1 MLVDVQG
8 LARFG
13 AMLANGGVNPN
24 SGERILSHA
33 TVQAA
38 VTLMQTCG
46 MYDGSGSFTLLHGAP
61 SKSGVSG
68 ALLTVIPGLGAMG
81 SFAPPLN
88 DEGNSVRSIGM
99 VEQLSARYSN
109 VNLFDKDSM
118 KRDLTRRPYQTLIE
132 TTIASCSA
140 ASLGDFEAIVRL
152 HAGKTNLSDGD
163 YDLRTPLH
171 LASQAS
177 HLDVVKFLVEVVKVN
192 INARDRWGSTPLDD
206 ATSQE
211 VRDVLIDNGG
221 VVGTFQVCA
230 PECSCTA
237 SCALVYVDPLLQVV
251 GKPIETFL
259 SEDDFRLFYA
269 AYDNDVLLMQSLNI
283 LEWQVS
289 LAAIASCF
297 PSISLMLCLFVL
309 SR

>member
-24 SGERILSHA
+24 SGERIVSHA

-46 MYDGSGSFTLLHGAP
+46 MYDGSGSFTMTHGAP

-68 ALLTVIPGLGAMG
+68 AVLTVIPGLGAVG
-81 SFAPPLN
+81 SFSPPLN
-88 DEGNSVRSIGM
+88 DEGNSVRSIGI

-140 ASLGDFEAIVRL
+140 ASVGDFEAIVRL

-171 LASQAS
+171 LASHAS
-177 HLDVVKFLVEVVKVN
+177 HLDVVKYLVQEVKVK
-192 INARDRWGSTPLDD
+192 INAKDRWGSTPLDD
-206 ATSQE
+206 ALDQE
-211 VRDVLIDNGG
+211 VRDVLISHGA
-221 VVGTFQVCA
+221 VVGTFQVCMLMVRVLCSLASDHSPLQIHTA
-230 PECSCTA
+230 PQEA
-237 SCALVYVDPLLQVV
+237 
-251 GKPIETFL
+251 FL

-269 AYDNDVLLMQSLNI
+269 AFDNDVLLMQSLNI

-289 LAAIASCF
+289 LAAIFC
-297 PSISLMLCLFVL
+297 VDY
-309 SR
+309 

>member
-24 SGERILSHA
+24 SGERVVSHA

-46 MYDGSGSFTLLHGAP
+46 MYDGSGSFTMEHGAP

-68 ALLTVIPGLGAMG
+68 GLLTVIPGLGALG

-88 DEGNSVRSIGM
+88 EEGNSVRAIGM
-99 VEQLSARYSN
+99 VERLSARYSN

-118 KRDLTRRPYQTLIE
+118 KRDLTRRPYQTVIE
-132 TTIASCSA
+132 TTIACCAA

-152 HAGKTNLSDGD
+152 HAQKTNFSVGD

-171 LASQAS
+171 LATHSS
-177 HLDVVKFLVEVVKVN
+177 HFEVVKYLLQEVKVDPN
-192 INARDRWGSTPLDD
+192 MRDRWGSTALDD
-206 ATSQE
+206 ASNKDI
-211 VRDVLIDNGG
+211 RDLLLAHGTVSGG
-221 VVGTFQVCA
+221 GRAQVC
-230 PECSCTA
+230 PF
-237 SCALVYVDPLLQVV
+237 LLL
-251 GKPIETFL
+251 G
-259 SEDDFRLFYA
+259 
-269 AYDNDVLLMQSLNI
+269 
-283 LEWQVS
+283 
-289 LAAIASCF
+289 
-297 PSISLMLCLFVL
+297 LCVL
-309 SR
+309 S